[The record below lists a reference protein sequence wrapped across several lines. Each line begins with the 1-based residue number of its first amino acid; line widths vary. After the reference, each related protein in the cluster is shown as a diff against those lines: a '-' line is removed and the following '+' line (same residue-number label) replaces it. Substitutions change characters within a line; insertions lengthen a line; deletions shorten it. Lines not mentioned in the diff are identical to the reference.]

1 MKLLPRLV
9 ISAEVISKIEVVASV
24 EPLTWIRLLV
34 VVGLSVK
41 TPVPSR
47 VEDQSTLLP
56 LKVIAPIPV
65 KAAVIEMVPVPALAV
80 RSLPAPAIAL
90 AMVISPLLA
99 LLLSVKSEFK
109 VTGLEL
115 PRVITTSS
123 ALELVVIVPPKL
135 KEEGDVGANEPPA
148 YVKVSL
154 AESPMVSV
162 PLVSKGVAVKKLVM
176 EFVEPVILML

>member
-1 MKLLPRLV
+1 M
-9 ISAEVISKIEVVASV
+9 
-24 EPLTWIRLLV
+24 
-34 VVGLSVK
+34 VGLRVN
-41 TPVPSR
+41 TPVPSS

-56 LKVIAPIPV
+56 LKLIAPIPV
-65 KAAVIEMVPVPALAV
+65 KAAVIEMVPVPALAL

-90 AMVISPLLA
+90 AIVIVPLLA

-115 PRVITTSS
+115 PRVISPS

-162 PLVSKGVAVKKLVM
+162 PLVSKGVSVKKLVM